1 MPLDASGA
9 SYAAGFM
16 IATALLH
23 VAGIAIGLG
32 SQRIDTLYRR
42 RTAQLGGGVMALAG
56 IGLLAG
62 IF

>member
-1 MPLDASGA
+1 
-9 SYAAGFM
+9 M